1 MTLSAG
7 MSDEREF
14 AVGVE
19 LVERVARKVLA

>member
-1 MTLSAG
+1 VPLGAG